1 MYNKN
6 KIGII
11 KLKFLLLISTVFLSG
26 CASEMAKQNIPKI
39 DLPEREQSKNVTKH
53 SDTLRCMD
61 TLYKIAD
68 DGTGPILIFIN
79 NIQNETANK
88 AKLPSNFKTMLITA
102 FNKLGSSVLV
112 VNNKEDA
119 HFVVN
124 AAITEFDFSSAEGA
138 GVYFGASG
146 GKGKGA
152 TDGDGRGGYKR
163 EIQTMAI
170 DFNLINKT
178 ESIEKYEPYVST
190 SYKMELIKIED
201 SNDWGI
207 SIYGNG
213 FGMNANVTKAQG
225 IHSAIRLLLEIS
237 LTELFGELNIL
248 PYWEC
253 RGGKYDREF
262 EDRLDYYYTKYQN
275 YLPQVI
281 AQPLIQRGVL
291 KKNGNLEDA
300 ILKYKT
306 IHNINPINSDIT
318 RELFFK
324 LFTTIPNKNHS
335 KQGKTLDLFNKYS
348 SVDDIKIYTE
358 ALKKKQE
365 LKKET
370 YFEQKKKLDSLY
382 RLFKKEEVS
391 NPNINLY
398 ITSIVPRE
406 NNIINAKNNL
416 KLLSNKLIKKG
427 ILRNQIREL
436 SKKSNIK
443 CGNNNNIN
451 NQCKFNHSYLRFE
464 IY

>member
-1 MYNKN
+1 MYEKN
-6 KIGII
+6 KIGIFKI
-11 KLKFLLLISTVFLSG
+11 PIIFLIITILFSG
-26 CASEMAKQNIPKI
+26 CTSEIAKKSIPKVN
-39 DLPEREQSKNVTKH
+39 LPEKEQVKNITKY

-61 TLYKIAD
+61 TLYKISD
-68 DGTGPILIFIN
+68 DGSEPIRVYIN

-102 FNKLGSSVLV
+102 FNKLGSSIVV
-112 VNNKEDA
+112 VNNREDA
-119 HFVVN
+119 YFIVN
-124 AAITEFDFSSAEGA
+124 AAITEFDFSSSEGA
-138 GVYFGASG
+138 GVYFGGSG
-146 GKGKGA
+146 GKGKGE

-213 FGMNANVTKAQG
+213 FGMNANITKAQG
-225 IHSAIRLLLEIS
+225 IHAGIRLLLQIS

-253 RGGKYDREF
+253 RGGRYDREF
-262 EDRLDYYYTKYQN
+262 EDRLDYYYKKN
-275 YLPQVI
+275 KAYLPQII
-281 AQPLIQRGVL
+281 APSLIQRGLLEV
-291 KKNGNLEDA
+291 NGDLENA
-300 ILKYKT
+300 IIKYKT
-306 IHNINPINSDIT
+306 INNINPINSKIT

-324 LFTTIPNKNHS
+324 LFTTVPTKDHTNE
-335 KQGKTLDLFNKYS
+335 GKRLDLFSKYT
-348 SVDDIKIYTE
+348 SVDDIKIYAK
-358 ALKKKQE
+358 ALNKEQE

-370 YFEQKKKLDSLY
+370 YFEQRKKIDSLY
-382 RLFKKEEVS
+382 RLFKKEERL

-398 ITSIVPRE
+398 ITSIVPKEE
-406 NNIINAKNNL
+406 NINNSKKNL
-416 KLLSNKLIKKG
+416 KLLSAKLMQKG
-427 ILRNQIREL
+427 ILRKQIREL
-436 SKKSNIK
+436 SKKSIIK
-443 CGNNNNIN
+443 CQYDNK
-451 NQCKFNHSYLRFE
+451 CKFNNNYLKFE